1 LQAKYRG
8 EIEAAGKAGE
18 AVEADRLA
26 ATKRDQEELGQP
38 GAEREKRAKAQEKA
52 LEGAEGKNFNMALI
66 EAGLAIMA
74 GNSANAF
81 ENIGK
86 GAMVGT
92 KAYTTGMNRIQDR
105 KEKLD
110 ESMIALDEL
119 RYGDKKASKK
129 ELRDAE
135 AAVNKAA
142 QQTAT
147 ALAAVTGK
155 EADVAVDMYTKQQ
168 DARSREN
175 VARIAAGGA
184 GGVGGDSKLITA
196 AEAAFQRDP
205 EAAAIR
211 KRLENPIGTLNK
223 TKEAND
229 LARLRQIQAAK
240 YKQFGITMEQG
251 AAAPSAADPLGLR

>member
-1 LQAKYRG
+1 
-8 EIEAAGKAGE
+8 
-18 AVEADRLA
+18 
-26 ATKRDQEELGQP
+26 
-38 GAEREKRAKAQEKA
+38 
-52 LEGAEGKNFNMALI
+52 MALI

-129 ELRDAE
+129 DLRDAE
-135 AAVNKAA
+135 AAYNKAK

-251 AAAPSAADPLGLR
+251 AAASSAADPLGLR